1 MKRALLIV
9 GGTLGGLGAVLAI
22 TPPQLGSTNSA
33 DAPMGGGLPGGTAA
47 PTAAATVAPSAS
59 ATASSKASATASS
72 KASAT
77 ASAKASAK
85 ASAQPNATKSSV
97 TKPAATQSATPTPTK
112 TAAPSTPSTQGVSGT
127 FTGDPIDIS
136 YGIVQVAITVVNG
149 KITDAQAVRVPSARN
164 DRYTNMSVPVL
175 RQKTLAAQSSQITG
189 VSGASYTSF
198 GWYKSLQSALTKAGL
213 PL

>member
-1 MKRALLIV
+1 
-9 GGTLGGLGAVLAI
+9 
-22 TPPQLGSTNSA
+22 
-33 DAPMGGGLPGGTAA
+33 MGGGQ
-47 PTAAATVAPSAS
+47 PTAATTAAASPAATASATTKPSAS
-59 ATASSKASATASS
+59 SKATTKPSSKASAA
-72 KASAT
+72 A
-77 ASAKASAK
+77 
-85 ASAQPNATKSSV
+85 
-97 TKPAATQSATPTPTK
+97 TKPAAPAAT
-112 TAAPSTPSTQGVSGT
+112 APSTQGINGT
-127 FTGDPIDIS
+127 FTGDPINMS

>member
-22 TPPQLGSTNSA
+22 TPPQLGATNSA
-33 DAPMGGGLPGGTAA
+33 DAPMGGGQPS
-47 PTAAATVAPSAS
+47 AAATTGATPAATAS
-59 ATASSKASATASS
+59 ATAKPSATS
-72 KASAT
+72 KPT
-77 ASAKASAK
+77 ASASA
-85 ASAQPNATKSSV
+85 AA
-97 TKPAATQSATPTPTK
+97 TKPAAPT
-112 TAAPSTPSTQGVSGT
+112 TQGISGT

-136 YGIVQVAITVVNG
+136 YGIVQVAITVLNG

-175 RQKTLAAQSSQITG
+175 RERTLAAQSSRITG

>member
-22 TPPQLGSTNSA
+22 TPPQLGTTNSA
-33 DAPMGGGLPGGTAA
+33 DSPMDGASPGATTT
-47 PTAAATVAPSAS
+47 PTAAATVAP
-59 ATASSKASATASS
+59 
-72 KASAT
+72 T
-77 ASAKASAK
+77 ASAAASSKASAK
-85 ASAQPNATKSSV
+85 ASAQPNATKSIA

>member
-22 TPPQLGSTNSA
+22 TPPQLGTTNSA
-33 DAPMGGGLPGGTAA
+33 DAPMGGGLSGGTAT

-59 ATASSKASATASS
+59 ATASSKPSAR
-72 KASAT
+72 
-77 ASAKASAK
+77 ASAK
-85 ASAQPNATKSSV
+85 PNATKSSAI
-97 TKPAATQSATPTPTK
+97 KPAATQSATPTPTK
-112 TAAPSTPSTQGVSGT
+112 TTAPSTQGVSGT

-164 DRYTNMSVPVL
+164 DRYTNMAVPVL

>member
-22 TPPQLGSTNSA
+22 TPPQLGSSDSA
-33 DAPMGGGLPGGTAA
+33 LTPMGGGLPGATAT
-47 PTAAATVAPSAS
+47 PTAAAGATAAPSAS
-59 ATASSKASATASS
+59 AATSSKP
-72 KASAT
+72 
-77 ASAKASAK
+77 SAK
-85 ASAQPNATKSSV
+85 PNATKSSA

-112 TAAPSTPSTQGVSGT
+112 TAAPSTQGVSGT

>member
-22 TPPQLGSTNSA
+22 TPPQLGSSDSA
-33 DAPMGGGLPGGTAA
+33 LTPMDSGLPGATAT

-59 ATASSKASATASS
+59 ATTSSKP
-72 KASAT
+72 
-77 ASAKASAK
+77 SAK
-85 ASAQPNATKSSV
+85 PTV
-97 TKPAATQSATPTPTK
+97 KPGATQSAKPVPTK
-112 TAAPSTPSTQGVSGT
+112 SAAPSTQGVSGT

-198 GWYKSLQSALTKAGL
+198 GWFKSLQSALTKAGL

>member
-22 TPPQLGSTNSA
+22 TPPQLGTTNSA
-33 DAPMGGGLPGGTAA
+33 DAPMGGGLATA
-47 PTAAATVAPSAS
+47 TATPAAT
-59 ATASSKASATASS
+59 
-72 KASAT
+72 ASAT
-77 ASAKASAK
+77 ASATAKPGASSKPTASA
-85 ASAQPNATKSSV
+85 SAAA
-97 TKPAATQSATPTPTK
+97 TKPAA
-112 TAAPSTPSTQGVSGT
+112 PSTQGVSGT

>member
-22 TPPQLGSTNSA
+22 TPPQLGSSDSA
-33 DAPMGGGLPGGTAA
+33 LTPMDSGLPGATAT

-59 ATASSKASATASS
+59 AAAKPGVTQ
-72 KASAT
+72 
-77 ASAKASAK
+77 SAKPVA
-85 ASAQPNATKSSV
+85 
-97 TKPAATQSATPTPTK
+97 TKPAATKP
-112 TAAPSTPSTQGVSGT
+112 AAPSTQGISGT

-198 GWYKSLQSALTKAGL
+198 GWFKSLQSALTKAGL

>member
-22 TPPQLGSTNSA
+22 TPPQFGSSEGALT
-33 DAPMGGGLPGGTAA
+33 PMDSGLPGVTAT
-47 PTAAATVAPSAS
+47 PSATPSAS
-59 ATASSKASATASS
+59 AATSSKPSAEPT
-72 KASAT
+72 
-77 ASAKASAK
+77 
-85 ASAQPNATKSSV
+85 
-97 TKPAATQSATPTPTK
+97 TKPSVTQSAKP
-112 TAAPSTPSTQGVSGT
+112 AVPSTQGINGT
-127 FTGDPIDIS
+127 FTGDPINMS

-164 DRYTNMSVPVL
+164 DRYTNMSVPIL

-198 GWYKSLQSALTKAGL
+198 GWHRSLQSALTKAGL

>member
-9 GGTLGGLGAVLAI
+9 GGTLGGLGAVLVI

-33 DAPMGGGLPGGTAA
+33 DAPMGGGLSGGTAT

-59 ATASSKASATASS
+59 AKTSSKP
-72 KASAT
+72 
-77 ASAKASAK
+77 SAKPS
-85 ASAQPNATKSSV
+85 ATKSSA
-97 TKPAATQSATPTPTK
+97 TKPTASQSATPAPTK
-112 TAAPSTPSTQGVSGT
+112 TAAPATQGVSGT

-213 PL
+213 LL

>member
-22 TPPQLGSTNSA
+22 TPPQLGTTNSA
-33 DAPMGGGLPGGTAA
+33 DAPMGGGQPSAAATTGATPAATASATAKPGAG
-47 PTAAATVAPSAS
+47 ATVAPTKTAKPGATAKPSTKPSTKPS
-59 ATASSKASATASS
+59 AT
-72 KASAT
+72 
-77 ASAKASAK
+77 
-85 ASAQPNATKSSV
+85 
-97 TKPAATQSATPTPTK
+97 ATQSATQSV
-112 TAAPSTPSTQGVSGT
+112 APSTQGVSGT
-127 FTGDPIDIS
+127 FTGVPVDIS

-175 RQKTLAAQSSQITG
+175 RQRTLAAQSSQISG

>member
-1 MKRALLIV
+1 MKRALLIA

-22 TPPQLGSTNSA
+22 TPPQLGTTNSA
-33 DAPMGGGLPGGTAA
+33 DAPMGGGLA
-47 PTAAATVAPSAS
+47 TAAATTQ
-59 ATASSKASATASS
+59 ATPAAKASATAKPSAS
-72 KASAT
+72 GKASTKPSAT
-77 ASAKASAK
+77 TKPTAKPSAAA
-85 ASAQPNATKSSV
+85 
-97 TKPAATQSATPTPTK
+97 TKPAA
-112 TAAPSTPSTQGVSGT
+112 PSTQGVSGT

-149 KITDAQAVRVPSARN
+149 KITDAQAVRVPSSRN
-164 DRYTNMSVPVL
+164 DRWTNLAVPIM
-175 RQKTLAAQSSQITG
+175 REKTLAAQSSQITA

>member
-1 MKRALLIV
+1 MKRALLIA

-22 TPPQLGSTNSA
+22 TPPQLGITNSA
-33 DAPMGGGLPGGTAA
+33 DAPMGGGLA
-47 PTAAATVAPSAS
+47 TAAATPTAVAPSAS
-59 ATASSKASATASS
+59 ATASSKPSANPS
-72 KASAT
+72 
-77 ASAKASAK
+77 
-85 ASAQPNATKSSV
+85 ATKSSA
-97 TKPAATQSATPTPTK
+97 TKPAATQSAKPAPTK
-112 TAAPSTPSTQGVSGT
+112 TAAPSTQGINGT

-149 KITDAQAVRVPSARN
+149 KITDAQAVRVPGSRN
-164 DRYTNMSVPVL
+164 DRWTNLAVPVM
-175 RQKTLAAQSSQITG
+175 REKTLAAQSSQITA

>member
-1 MKRALLIV
+1 MKRALLIA

-22 TPPQLGSTNSA
+22 TPPQLGTTNSA
-33 DAPMGGGLPGGTAA
+33 DAPMGGGLATAEATTQASPAATASATAKPGASATIAPTKTAKPGTTTKPGAKPTTQ
-47 PTAAATVAPSAS
+47 PTAAAT
-59 ATASSKASATASS
+59 
-72 KASAT
+72 
-77 ASAKASAK
+77 
-85 ASAQPNATKSSV
+85 
-97 TKPAATQSATPTPTK
+97 KPAV
-112 TAAPSTPSTQGVSGT
+112 PSTQGISGT

-149 KITDAQAVRVPSARN
+149 KITDAQAVRVPGSRN
-164 DRYTNMSVPVL
+164 DRWTNLAVPVM
-175 RQKTLAAQSSQITG
+175 RERTLAAQSSQITA

>member
-22 TPPQLGSTNSA
+22 TPPQLGSSDSA
-33 DAPMGGGLPGGTAA
+33 LTPMGGGLPGATAT
-47 PTAAATVAPSAS
+47 PTAAAGATAAPSAS
-59 ATASSKASATASS
+59 AATSSKPSAT
-72 KASAT
+72 KPGAT
-77 ASAKASAK
+77 
-85 ASAQPNATKSSV
+85 QPGTTQG
-97 TKPAATQSATPTPTK
+97 TKPAATQPAATKP
-112 TAAPSTPSTQGVSGT
+112 AAPATQGVSGT
-127 FTGDPIDIS
+127 FTGDPVDIS

-175 RQKTLAAQSSQITG
+175 RQRTLAAQSSQITG

-198 GWYKSLQSALTKAGL
+198 GWFKSLQSALTKAGL

>member
-22 TPPQLGSTNSA
+22 TPPQLGSGDSA
-33 DAPMGGGLPGGTAA
+33 LTPMDSGLPGATAA
-47 PTAAATVAPSAS
+47 PTAATVAPSAS
-59 ATASSKASATASS
+59 ATANSKP
-72 KASAT
+72 
-77 ASAKASAK
+77 SAK
-85 ASAQPNATKSSV
+85 PRV
-97 TKPAATQSATPTPTK
+97 KPGATQSAKPVPTK
-112 TAAPSTPSTQGVSGT
+112 TAAPSTQGINGV

-198 GWYKSLQSALTKAGL
+198 GWFKSLQSALTKAGL
-213 PL
+213 PQ

>member
-33 DAPMGGGLPGGTAA
+33 DAPMGGGLSGGSTA
-47 PTAAATVAPSAS
+47 PTAEATVAPSAS
-59 ATASSKASATASS
+59 ATASSKASA
-72 KASAT
+72 KAST
-77 ASAKASAK
+77 K
-85 ASAQPNATKSSV
+85 PNASKSSA

-112 TAAPSTPSTQGVSGT
+112 TVAPSTQGVSGT

>member
-22 TPPQLGSTNSA
+22 TPPQLGSSESA
-33 DAPMGGGLPGGTAA
+33 LTPMDGGTPGVTAT

-59 ATASSKASATASS
+59 ATTSSKPSANPST
-72 KASAT
+72 
-77 ASAKASAK
+77 
-85 ASAQPNATKSSV
+85 TKSSA
-97 TKPAATQSATPTPTK
+97 TKPAATQSATPAPTK
-112 TAAPSTPSTQGVSGT
+112 TAAPSTQGVSGT

-136 YGIVQVAITVVNG
+136 YGIVQVAITVVDG

-164 DRYTNMSVPVL
+164 DRYTNMAVPVL

>member
-9 GGTLGGLGAVLAI
+9 GGTFGGLGAVLAI
-22 TPPQLGSTNSA
+22 TPPQLGTTNSA
-33 DAPMGGGLPGGTAA
+33 DVPMGGGQ
-47 PTAAATVAPSAS
+47 PTAAATTGATPAASAS
-59 ATASSKASATASS
+59 ATTKPGTGATVAPTATTKPGVSGKASTKPSATS
-72 KASAT
+72 KPT
-77 ASAKASAK
+77 ASASA
-85 ASAQPNATKSSV
+85 AA
-97 TKPAATQSATPTPTK
+97 TKPAA
-112 TAAPSTPSTQGVSGT
+112 PSTQGINGT
-127 FTGDPIDIS
+127 FTGDSVDLS
-136 YGIVQVAITVVNG
+136 YGFVQVAITVVNG

-175 RQKTLAAQSSQITG
+175 RQRTLAAQSSQISG

>member
-1 MKRALLIV
+1 
-9 GGTLGGLGAVLAI
+9 
-22 TPPQLGSTNSA
+22 
-33 DAPMGGGLPGGTAA
+33 MGGGLSGGTAT

-59 ATASSKASATASS
+59 ATVSSKP
-72 KASAT
+72 
-77 ASAKASAK
+77 SAKATAKPSAAK
-85 ASAQPNATKSSV
+85 PSA
-97 TKPAATQSATPTPTK
+97 TKPAATQSATPAATK
-112 TAAPSTPSTQGVSGT
+112 TTAPSTPSTQGVSGT
-127 FTGDPIDIS
+127 FTGDPINMS

-164 DRYTNMSVPVL
+164 DRYTNMAVPVL

>member
-22 TPPQLGSTNSA
+22 TPPQLGTTNSD
-33 DAPMGGGLPGGTAA
+33 DAPIGGGL
-47 PTAAATVAPSAS
+47 PTAAATTGAAPAATAS
-59 ATASSKASATASS
+59 ATAKPGAGVTVTPTATA
-72 KASAT
+72 KPGAT
-77 ASAKASAK
+77 
-85 ASAQPNATKSSV
+85 
-97 TKPAATQSATPTPTK
+97 TKPGAKPTTQPTTTATEP
-112 TAAPSTPSTQGVSGT
+112 AAPSTQGINGT
-127 FTGDPIDIS
+127 FTGDSVDIS
-136 YGIVQVAITVVNG
+136 YGFVQVAITVVNG

-175 RQKTLAAQSSQITG
+175 RQRTLAAQSSQISG

>member
-22 TPPQLGSTNSA
+22 TPPQLGSSESA
-33 DAPMGGGLPGGTAA
+33 LTPMDSGLPGATAT

-59 ATASSKASATASS
+59 AATSSKPSAT
-72 KASAT
+72 KPGAT
-77 ASAKASAK
+77 
-85 ASAQPNATKSSV
+85 QG
-97 TKPAATQSATPTPTK
+97 TKPAATQPAATKP
-112 TAAPSTPSTQGVSGT
+112 AAPATQGVSGT
-127 FTGDPIDIS
+127 FTGDPVDIS

-198 GWYKSLQSALTKAGL
+198 GWFKSLQSALTKAGL

>member
-9 GGTLGGLGAVLAI
+9 GGTLGGLGAVLTI
-22 TPPQLGSTNSA
+22 TPPQLGSSESA
-33 DAPMGGGLPGGTAA
+33 LTPMDSGLPGATAA

-59 ATASSKASATASS
+59 AAASSKP
-72 KASAT
+72 
-77 ASAKASAK
+77 SAK
-85 ASAQPNATKSSV
+85 PT
-97 TKPAATQSATPTPTK
+97 TKPGATQSAKPLPTK
-112 TAAPSTPSTQGVSGT
+112 TAMPSTQGINGT

-149 KITDAQAVRVPSARN
+149 KITDAQAVRVPGSRN
-164 DRYTNMSVPVL
+164 DRWTNLAVPVM
-175 RQKTLAAQSSQITG
+175 REKTLAAQSSQITA

>member
-22 TPPQLGSTNSA
+22 TPPQLGSSDSA
-33 DAPMGGGLPGGTAA
+33 LTPMDSGLPGGTAT
-47 PTAAATVAPSAS
+47 PTAAAGATVAPSAS
-59 ATASSKASATASS
+59 AATGSKPSATKPSTA
-72 KASAT
+72 KPGAT
-77 ASAKASAK
+77 QGTKPATT
-85 ASAQPNATKSSV
+85 QPAA
-97 TKPAATQSATPTPTK
+97 TKPAAPA
-112 TAAPSTPSTQGVSGT
+112 TQGVSGT

-189 VSGASYTSF
+189 VSGASYTSS
-198 GWYKSLQSALTKAGL
+198 G
-213 PL
+213 

>member
-22 TPPQLGSTNSA
+22 TPPQLGSSDSA
-33 DAPMGGGLPGGTAA
+33 LTPMDSGLPGATAA

-59 ATASSKASATASS
+59 ATASSKP
-72 KASAT
+72 
-77 ASAKASAK
+77 SAK
-85 ASAQPNATKSSV
+85 PNATKSSA

-112 TAAPSTPSTQGVSGT
+112 TAAPSTQGVSGT